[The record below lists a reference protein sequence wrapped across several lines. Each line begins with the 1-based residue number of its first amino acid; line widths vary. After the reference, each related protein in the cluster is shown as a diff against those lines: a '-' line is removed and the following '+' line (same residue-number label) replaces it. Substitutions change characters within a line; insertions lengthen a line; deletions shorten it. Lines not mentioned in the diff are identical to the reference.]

1 MFGNNNA
8 SKKKE
13 VMKTSSTS
21 TSPASSNGLNSLV
34 NGTKIEGTI
43 VSESDIRIDG
53 AIKGTLSCKAKVII
67 GPRGLI
73 EGEIYAQN
81 AMIEGRFEGIL
92 KIEEVLHIKENARV
106 TGEISASKLVV
117 QPGAI
122 INGSFDMGG
131 NNNKPNGKN
140 ANALK
145 SGNKE
150 TVKVSS
156 AVK

>member
-1 MFGNNNA
+1 
-8 SKKKE
+8 
-13 VMKTSSTS
+13 MKTSSTS
-21 TSPASSNGLNSLV
+21 TSPTSSNGLNSLV

-43 VSESDIRIDG
+43 VSESDIRVDG

-92 KIEEVLHIKENARV
+92 RIEEVLHIKENARV

-131 NNNKPNGKN
+131 NNTKTNGN
-140 ANALK
+140 TTNALK

-150 TVKVSS
+150 TVKVAS